1 MIQYSKR
8 LNVYYYPIS
17 DIYCCGCY
25 FDRVASLLYSS
36 EEFSTPDKFIDKL
49 EKDFPRR
56 KFFVNLLFKRKIVL
70 FCRNMIKF
78 VVKIENENE
87 KLRLKCCVTDFISNG
102 DEIIEVCTICLIKI
116 IENNRLFYHFKRNSG
131 GNRNETDYFFL

>member
-1 MIQYSKR
+1 
-8 LNVYYYPIS
+8 
-17 DIYCCGCY
+17 
-25 FDRVASLLYSS
+25 
-36 EEFSTPDKFIDKL
+36 
-49 EKDFPRR
+49 
-56 KFFVNLLFKRKIVL
+56 
-70 FCRNMIKF
+70 MIKF
-78 VVKIENENE
+78 VVKIKNENE